1 MQKDFLTITP
11 NSGGGS
17 QKVTVQAGANT
28 GNARSTTITISG
40 GGITRTV
47 TVNQEAKKSIEL
59 PVYFELENNCPDYI
73 PNGGN
78 EADSMRL
85 RLSSTLE
92 AENSTFSTGY
102 GETETVEEVIYG
114 GEVDVDTT
122 YQAMVIFN
130 SSHGVSLGLT
140 IVAEVTDNENNVL
153 LPSRSLSYSDS
164 GGSRTFNSDYFNF
177 KANLN
182 SEPFLT
188 VKLIFEG

>member
-11 NSGGGS
+11 DSGGGS
-17 QKVTVQAGANT
+17 QEVTVQAGANT
-28 GNARSTTITISG
+28 GNARSTTIIISG

-47 TVNQEAKKSIEL
+47 TVNQEAKKFIEL

-78 EADSMRL
+78 EADIVRL

-92 AENSTFSTGY
+92 ASNRISCGY
-102 GETETVEEVIYG
+102 GDTETVEESIYG
-114 GEVDVDTT
+114 GDVDVDTT

-130 SSHGVSLGLT
+130 SSQGVSLGLT

-153 LPSRSLSYSDS
+153 LPSKSLSYSDS
-164 GGSRTFNSDYFNF
+164 GNSRTFNSDYFNF
-177 KANLN
+177 KANLD

>member
-1 MQKDFLTITP
+1 M
-11 NSGGGS
+11 
-17 QKVTVQAGANT
+17 
-28 GNARSTTITISG
+28 G

-78 EADSMRL
+78 EVDAVRL
-85 RLSSTLE
+85 RLSDTLE
-92 AENSTFSTGY
+92 ASNSTISCGY
-102 GETETVEEVIYG
+102 GGIETVEETIYG

-130 SSHGVSLGLT
+130 SSQGVSLGLT

-153 LPSRSLSYSDS
+153 LPSSSMVYSDS
-164 GGSRTFNSDYFNF
+164 GESRTFNSNYFNF
-177 KANLN
+177 KANLD